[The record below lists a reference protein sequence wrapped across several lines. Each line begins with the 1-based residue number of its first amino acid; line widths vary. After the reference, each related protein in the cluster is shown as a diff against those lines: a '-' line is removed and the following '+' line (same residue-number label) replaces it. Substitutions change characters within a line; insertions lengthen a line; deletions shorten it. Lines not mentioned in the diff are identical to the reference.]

1 MSASPRVAR
10 RTYQVT
16 FLAGGSLLCSLA
28 CLACLG
34 SVASRPVAL
43 PLLAMSV
50 YLGIT
55 ALWFKALWRLR
66 LSWPGWS
73 AGAAAFCVLAVSQR
87 FDAPLQPSVTRLASP
102 AVANAHMVPVPPTP
116 ELPPAKLNVDVR
128 APLAVPPTPDSSAT
142 ANSSSAPAVI
152 QLVESTVSSTCDN
165 RAELLRLELGNGAEP
180 PDGNFLWRELATVRA
195 VVLLSPPS
203 TDRGTGAA
211 DRLRSVEIPA
221 NTPDDLVANL
231 LRELAKSKYWVE
243 RLVLPTLRDEWIT
256 WLLELRE
263 LRELTVVGPHALTDA
278 GLQMLCANP
287 IKQQRMTV
295 LALQAVEGN
304 RNVLGNESL
313 RAISDLRRLE
323 FVEVH
328 SSKIT
333 GSTLDLVAMHC
344 NHLRH
349 LNLAHCAIDDT
360 TVPHR
365 WAASLQHLDLSG
377 CVLQGDG
384 LLRVGN
390 SLKSLETLNLSRN
403 RLDEQHLKSL
413 SVLSN
418 LRVCT
423 LQNLPLI
430 SESLV
435 LELLENSVQ
444 LRQLDLRGNA
454 GLSEPDMD
462 RLRALAHAREIQLL
476 LGPIEPESAGAVIS
490 ANCFPPADGELT
502 VRAEGEGLQR
512 LPPKP

>member
-28 CLACLG
+28 CLACLAA
-34 SVASRPVAL
+34 VASRPVAL

-50 YLGIT
+50 FLGIT
-55 ALWFKALWRLR
+55 ALWFKSLWRLR

-73 AGAAAFCVLAVSQR
+73 AGVAAFCVLAVSQR
-87 FDAPLQPSVTRLASP
+87 FDAPLQSPATTPAAP
-102 AVANAHMVPVPPTP
+102 AVANARKAAVLPAS
-116 ELPPAKLNVDVR
+116 ELPPAQLKAVAR
-128 APLAVPPTPDSSAT
+128 APLAVPPLPPPLDSSSPAE
-142 ANSSSAPAVI
+142 SSSAPGMI
-152 QLVESTVSSTCDN
+152 QLVGSSGSSDCDS

-180 PDGNFLWRELATVRA
+180 PDGNFLWKELAAVRA
-195 VVLLSPPS
+195 IVLLSPPS
-203 TDRGTGAA
+203 TERGTGAA

-221 NTPDDLVANL
+221 NTPEDLVANL

-243 RLVLPTLRDEWIT
+243 RLVLPTMRDEWIA

-304 RNVLGNESL
+304 RNVLGNESI

-476 LGPIEPESAGAVIS
+476 LGPIEPESAGAVLS
-490 ANCFPPADGELT
+490 AN
-502 VRAEGEGLQR
+502 
-512 LPPKP
+512 

>member
-16 FLAGGSLLCSLA
+16 FLACASLLCSLA

-34 SVASRPVAL
+34 AAASRPVSL

-50 YLGIT
+50 FLGIT
-55 ALWFKALWRLR
+55 ALWFKSLWRLR

-73 AGAAAFCVLAVSQR
+73 AGVAAFCVLAVSQR
-87 FDAPLQPSVTRLASP
+87 FDAPVQSPATTPSVS
-102 AVANAHMVPVPPTP
+102 AVANARKAAVLPVS
-116 ELPPAKLNVDVR
+116 ELPPAQSKTVAR
-128 APLAVPPTPDSSAT
+128 PPLTVPPTLDSSSPA
-142 ANSSSAPAVI
+142 ASSSAPAVI
-152 QLVESTVSSTCDN
+152 QLVESTVSSTCDS
-165 RAELLRLELGNGAEP
+165 RGELLRLELGNGAEP
-180 PDGNFLWRELATVRA
+180 PDENFLWKELAAVRA

-203 TDRGTGAA
+203 ADRGTGAA

-221 NTPDDLVANL
+221 NTPEELVANL

-243 RLVLPTLRDEWIT
+243 RLVLPTMRDEWIA

-287 IKQQRMTV
+287 TKQQRMTV

-304 RNVLGNESL
+304 HNILGNESI

-349 LNLAHCAIDDT
+349 LNLAQCAIDDT
-360 TVPHR
+360 TIPHR
-365 WAASLQHLDLSG
+365 WAATLQHLDLSG

-403 RLDEQHLKSL
+403 RLDEQHLKTL

-454 GLSEPDMD
+454 GLSEPDME

-476 LGPIEPESAGAVIS
+476 LGPIEPESAGAVLS
-490 ANCFPPADGELT
+490 ANSQPPGRGDDP
-502 VRAEGEGLQR
+502 VRGNAGL
-512 LPPKP
+512 LPQEP